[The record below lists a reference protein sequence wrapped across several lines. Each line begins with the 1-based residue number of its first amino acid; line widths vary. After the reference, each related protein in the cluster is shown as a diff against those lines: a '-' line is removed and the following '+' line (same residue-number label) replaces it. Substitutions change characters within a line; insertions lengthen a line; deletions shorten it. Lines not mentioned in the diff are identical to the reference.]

1 MSRDIYP
8 AMTAAS
14 AVMEKINY
22 IANNLSNTNTVGFRA
37 RKVSFENVIAKEGTL
52 GDSYV
57 KLSEPKL
64 SERDGGLIIDNVDTH
79 MALRGKGFFV
89 VESTGGEELL
99 TRSGNFQLDS
109 NGQLVNTFGEL
120 VMGDSGPIRFEQDQK
135 YFSVTPEGR
144 IIDDY
149 GSEIGKLKIV
159 EGAGLDPLEGQR
171 FRASEV
177 AELEMGYEVVQGAVE
192 GSNVDSFQV
201 MMDLIT
207 TSRNFETFQKSM
219 GNAKELDM
227 AMINSVK
234 RSR

>member
-1 MSRDIYP
+1 M
-8 AMTAAS
+8 
-14 AVMEKINY
+14 
-22 IANNLSNTNTVGFRA
+22 
-37 RKVSFENVIAKEGTL
+37 
-52 GDSYV
+52 
-57 KLSEPKL
+57 

-79 MALRGKGFFV
+79 FALRGKGFFV

-109 NGQLVNTFGEL
+109 NGQLVNSLGEI

-135 YFSVTPEGR
+135 YFSVTPEGAV
-144 IIDDY
+144 IDDF
-149 GSEIGKLKIV
+149 GSEIGRLKVV
-159 EGAGLDPLEGQR
+159 EGIGLDPLEGQR
-171 FRASEV
+171 FRAKDTV
-177 AELEMGYEVVQGAVE
+177 QLEMGFEVVQGAVE
-192 GSNVDSFQV
+192 NSNVDSFQV

-219 GNAKELDM
+219 GNSKELDM

>member
-37 RKVSFENVIAKEGTL
+37 RKVSFENVIAKQGFL

-57 KLSEPKL
+57 KISEPKL
-64 SERDGGLIIDNVDTH
+64 SERDGGLIVDNIDTH
-79 MALRGKGFFV
+79 FALRGKGFFV
-89 VESTGGEELL
+89 VESTNGEELL
-99 TRSGNFQLDS
+99 TRSGNFQLDE

-149 GSEIGKLKIV
+149 GSEVGKLRIV

-171 FRASEV
+171 FRAKEV
-177 AELEMGYEVVQGAVE
+177 SELEKGYEVVQGAVE

-207 TSRNFETFQKSM
+207 TSRNFETFEKSM
-219 GNAKELDM
+219 GNSKELDR

>member
-8 AMTAAS
+8 SMTAAT

-22 IANNLSNTNTVGFRA
+22 ISNNLANTNTIGYRA
-37 RKVSFENVIAKEGTL
+37 RKISFENVIAKEGFL

-79 MALRGKGFFV
+79 LAIKGKGFFV

-109 NGQLVNTFGEL
+109 NGQLVNSLGEI

-135 YFSVTPEGR
+135 YFSVTPEGAV
-144 IIDDY
+144 IDDF
-149 GSEIGKLKIV
+149 GSEIGRLKVV
-159 EGAGLDPLEGQR
+159 EGVGLDPLEGQR
-171 FRASEV
+171 FRAKDAV
-177 AELEMGYEVVQGAVE
+177 QLEMGYEVVQGALE
-192 GSNVDSFQV
+192 NSNVDSFQV
-201 MMDLIT
+201 MMDLIK

-219 GNAKELDM
+219 GNSKELDM

>member
-8 AMTAAS
+8 SMTAAT

-22 IANNLSNTNTVGFRA
+22 IANNLSNTNTVGYRA
-37 RKVSFENVIAKEGTL
+37 RKTSFENVIAKEGFL

-57 KLSEPKL
+57 QLSDPKL
-64 SERDGGLIIDNVDTH
+64 SDRDGGLIIDNVDTH
-79 MALRGKGFFV
+79 LAIRGKGFFV

-109 NGQLVNTFGEL
+109 NGQLVNSLGEL
-120 VMGDSGPIRFEQDQK
+120 VLGDSGPIRFEQDQK
-135 YFSVTPEGR
+135 YFSVTPEGAV
-144 IIDDY
+144 IDDF
-149 GSEIGKLKIV
+149 GSEIGRLKVV
-159 EGAGLDPLEGQR
+159 EGVGLDPLEGQR
-171 FRASEV
+171 FRAKET
-177 AELEMGYEVVQGAVE
+177 AQLEMGYEVVQGAVE
-192 GSNVDSFQV
+192 NSNVDSFQV
-201 MMDLIT
+201 MMDLIK

-219 GNAKELDM
+219 GNSKELDM

>member
-8 AMTAAS
+8 SMTAAT

-22 IANNLSNTNTVGFRA
+22 IANNLSNTNTVGYRA
-37 RKVSFENVIAKEGTL
+37 RKTSFENVIAKEGFL

-57 KLSEPKL
+57 QLSEPKL
-64 SERDGGLIIDNVDTH
+64 SDRDGGLIIDNVDTH
-79 MALRGKGFFV
+79 FALRGKGFFV

-109 NGQLVNTFGEL
+109 NGQLVNSLGEI

-135 YFSVTPEGR
+135 YFSVTPEGAV
-144 IIDDY
+144 IDDF
-149 GSEIGKLKIV
+149 GSEIGRLKVV
-159 EGAGLDPLEGQR
+159 EGVGLDPLEGQR
-171 FRASEV
+171 FRAKETV
-177 AELEMGYEVVQGAVE
+177 QLEMGYEVVQGAVE
-192 GSNVDSFQV
+192 NSNVDSFQV
-201 MMDLIT
+201 MMDLIK

-219 GNAKELDM
+219 GNSKELDM

>member
-8 AMTAAS
+8 SMTAAT

-22 IANNLSNTNTVGFRA
+22 IANNLSNTNTIGYRA
-37 RKVSFENVIAKEGTL
+37 RKTSFENVIAKEGFL

-57 KLSEPKL
+57 QLSEPKL

-79 MALRGKGFFV
+79 FALRGKGFFV

-109 NGQLVNTFGEL
+109 NGQLVNSLGEI

-135 YFSVTPEGR
+135 YFSVTPEGAV
-144 IIDDY
+144 IDDF
-149 GSEIGKLKIV
+149 GSEIGRLKVV
-159 EGAGLDPLEGQR
+159 EGVGLDPLEGQR
-171 FRASEV
+171 FRAKETV
-177 AELEMGYEVVQGAVE
+177 QLEMGYEVVQGAVE
-192 GSNVDSFQV
+192 NSNVDSFQV
-201 MMDLIT
+201 MMDLIK

-219 GNAKELDM
+219 GNSKELDM

>member
-8 AMTAAS
+8 SMTAAT

-22 IANNLSNTNTVGFRA
+22 IANNLSNTNTIGYRA
-37 RKVSFENVIAKEGTL
+37 RNTSFENVIAKEGFL

-57 KLSEPKL
+57 QLSDPTL

-79 MALRGKGFFV
+79 FALRGKGFFV

-109 NGQLVNTFGEL
+109 NGQLVNSLGEI

-135 YFSVTPEGR
+135 YFSVTPEGAV
-144 IIDDY
+144 IDDF
-149 GSEIGKLKIV
+149 GSEIGRLKVV
-159 EGAGLDPLEGQR
+159 EGIGLDPLEGQR
-171 FRASEV
+171 FRAKDTV
-177 AELEMGYEVVQGAVE
+177 QLEMGYEVVQGAVE
-192 GSNVDSFQV
+192 NSNVDSFQV

-219 GNAKELDM
+219 GNSKELDM

>member
-1 MSRDIYP
+1 MSRDIYQ

-14 AVMEKINY
+14 AVMEKIKY

-37 RKVSFENVIAKEGTL
+37 RKVSFENVIAKEGYL

-64 SERDGGLIIDNVDTH
+64 SDRDGGLIINNVDTH
-79 MALRGKGFFV
+79 FALRGKGFFV
-89 VESTGGEELL
+89 VESTNGEELL
-99 TRSGNFQLDS
+99 TRSGNFPLDE

-144 IIDDY
+144 IIDDF
-149 GSEIGKLKIV
+149 GSEVGKLRIV
-159 EGAGLDPLEGQR
+159 EGVGLDPLEGQR

-177 AELEMGYEVVQGAVE
+177 AELGW
-192 GSNVDSFQV
+192 
-201 MMDLIT
+201 I
-207 TSRNFETFQKSM
+207 
-219 GNAKELDM
+219 
-227 AMINSVK
+227 
-234 RSR
+234 